1 MTHDSTAARGTS
13 FDFFTT
19 GALPAPELDEAGA
32 AAIAAEH
39 FGLRVRARSLGSQQD
54 ANFLLTTADGDDAV
68 VGVLKVS
75 NGAFGPADIAAQD
88 AAADHLDRRGGGLRG
103 GTTPPRARAP
113 PPTLPPRTH
122 PLARG
127 PRPPPGRTPG
137 G

>member
-39 FGLRVRARSLGSQQD
+39 FGLRVRACSLGSQQD

-88 AAADHLDRRGGGLRG
+88 AAADHLDRRVGGRRG
-103 GTTPPRARAP
+103 GTTPPRARSRPVELAAP
-113 PPTLPPRTH
+113 YH
-122 PLARG
+122 PG
-127 PRPPPGRTPG
+127 
-137 G
+137 